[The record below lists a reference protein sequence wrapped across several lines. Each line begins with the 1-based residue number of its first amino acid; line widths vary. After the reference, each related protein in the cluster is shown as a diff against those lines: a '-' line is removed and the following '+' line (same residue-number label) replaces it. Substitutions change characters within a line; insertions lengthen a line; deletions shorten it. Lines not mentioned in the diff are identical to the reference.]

1 MGGTIDRGPLDRRA
15 LTEAKD
21 VEFSL
26 STAKWKSFDV
36 HVIVGVARQRD
47 ETVLVQVAQ
56 VPLKRQAIQLTIV
69 GPEARRAELTALL
82 QTLLASLDGE
92 SNWLTNSERVYKA
105 GEAAGGLV
113 AVAVVVLLFWRLS
126 KRPGGPAAGAPA
138 TRG

>member
-1 MGGTIDRGPLDRRA
+1 M
-15 LTEAKD
+15 
-21 VEFSL
+21 
-26 STAKWKSFDV
+26 TA
-36 HVIVGVARQRD
+36 AR
-47 ETVLVQVAQ
+47 VLVTGATGV
-56 VPLKRQAIQLTIV
+56 VGRLAIPHLLARGHRVTAV
-69 GPEARRAELTALL
+69 GRTPEKRAELTALL